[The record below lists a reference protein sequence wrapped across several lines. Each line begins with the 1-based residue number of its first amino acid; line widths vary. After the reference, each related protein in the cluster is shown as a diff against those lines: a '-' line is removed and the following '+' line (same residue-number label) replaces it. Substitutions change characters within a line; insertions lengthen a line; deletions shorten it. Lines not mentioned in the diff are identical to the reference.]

1 MIISYNWLKNYIDIS
16 VDIETLSDILTQ
28 IGLEVSSVEEYNSIK
43 GGLQG
48 FVTGKVIECDKH
60 PNADK
65 LSVTKVDIGNPE
77 LLNIVC
83 GAPNVAVNQKVI
95 VATVGTTLY
104 TDDGSFKIKKAKL
117 RGEPSEGMIC
127 AEDEIGIGTS
137 HEGIM
142 VLPDDTE
149 IGIPASQYFNIEKD
163 IIIEIDLTP
172 NRADATGHIGVA
184 RDLAAF
190 FNQKYNF
197 SDLNFTE
204 NKTNRFKI
212 DVSVEN
218 TEACPRYM
226 GICMDN
232 IKIAES
238 PDWLKNKLKSIGLNP
253 VNNIVDI
260 TNFVLHETG
269 HPLHAFDG
277 DKIIGGKII
286 VKPAKEN
293 TEFVTLDGITRKLQ
307 NSDLMICNTKAPM
320 CIAGVF
326 GGIDA
331 GINEN
336 TKRIFIESAYFNPVW
351 VRKTAKHHQ
360 LSTDSSFRFER
371 GADVNMTPYALK
383 RAASL
388 INELGFGEIASEIID
403 VYPQI
408 IKPKNLSFSFNR
420 CNNLIGKDIGKDTI
434 RRILKSLE
442 IKILDESDDIL
453 NLEIPTYR
461 VDVTREADVVE
472 DILRIYGYNNIEI
485 PEKIELSINKVHKPD
500 NESLTN
506 IISDMLVSQ
515 GFNEIMCN
523 SFISNKYFDET
534 DNKDKH
540 VRLHNPLSKDLSI
553 MRPSL
558 VYGGLESIEYNI
570 NRKNTDLKFFEFGR
584 TYHSDV
590 TITNPGDINKYHE
603 NKQLAIWIT
612 GHKNQLAWNKKN
624 DKTDYFYLKSFAA
637 NVFKKLG
644 LKIDDFEFDII
655 SNNIFST
662 AQEYKHEKKVLL
674 QHGIISPNLLKKID
688 IEQEVFYAEI
698 NWSLLIELTNNV
710 KTQYLPVS
718 KFPIVKRDL
727 ALLIDKQVSYKQLE
741 DIAVKNI
748 GKYLKQV
755 NLFDV
760 YEGKNIEVGKIS
772 YALTFALEDRE
783 KTMTDIQ
790 IEKIMKHLMNA
801 YEDIGAKIR

>member
-1 MIISYNWLKNYIDIS
+1 MIISYNWLKNYIDTN
-16 VDIETLSDILTQ
+16 VDIETLSNILTQ
-28 IGLEVSSVEEYNSIK
+28 IGLEVSSVEDYNSIK
-43 GGLQG
+43 GGLEG

-95 VATVGTTLY
+95 VATLGTTLY

-127 AEDEIGIGTS
+127 AEDEIGVGTS

-149 IGIPASQYFNIEKD
+149 IGIPASQFFNIEKD

-190 FNQKYNF
+190 FNQKYNLPE
-197 SDLNFTE
+197 LNFTE

-232 IKIAES
+232 IKITES
-238 PDWLKNKLKSIGLNP
+238 PDWLKNKLQAIGLNP

-269 HPLHAFDG
+269 QPLHAFDG

-293 TEFVTLDGITRKLQ
+293 TEFITLDGITRKLR
-307 NSDLMICNTKAPM
+307 NKDLMICNAETPM

-326 GGIDA
+326 GGINA

-371 GADVNMTPYALK
+371 GADVNMASYALK

-403 VYPQI
+403 VYPNI
-408 IKPKNLSFSFNR
+408 IEPKNLSLSFNR
-420 CNNLIGKDIGKDTI
+420 CNNLIGKDIGKETI

-500 NESLTN
+500 NELLTN
-506 IISDMLVSQ
+506 IISDMLASQ

-523 SFISNKYFDET
+523 SFISNEYFDET
-534 DNKDKH
+534 DNKNKH

-584 TYHSDV
+584 TYHSDE
-590 TITNPGDINKYHE
+590 TISNPGDINKYSE

-612 GHKNQLAWNKKN
+612 GHKNQLAWNKHN
-624 DKTDYFYLKSFAA
+624 DKTDYFYLKSFVA

-655 SNNIFST
+655 SNDIFST
-662 AQEYKHEKKVLL
+662 AQEYKHKNKVLL
-674 QHGIISPNLLKKID
+674 QCGIISPKLLKKTD
-688 IEQEVFYAEI
+688 LEQEVFYAEI
-698 NWSLLIELTNNV
+698 NWSLMIELTNNV

-727 ALLIDKQVSYKQLE
+727 ALLIDKQVTYKQLE

-748 GKYLKQV
+748 GKHLKQV
-755 NLFDV
+755 SLFDV
-760 YEGKNIEVGKIS
+760 YEGKNIESGKIS

-790 IEKIMKHLMNA
+790 IEKIMKRLMSA

>member
-624 DKTDYFYLKSFAA
+624 DKTDYFYLKSFDG
-637 NVFKKLG
+637 F
-644 LKIDDFEFDII
+644 
-655 SNNIFST
+655 
-662 AQEYKHEKKVLL
+662 
-674 QHGIISPNLLKKID
+674 
-688 IEQEVFYAEI
+688 
-698 NWSLLIELTNNV
+698 
-710 KTQYLPVS
+710 
-718 KFPIVKRDL
+718 
-727 ALLIDKQVSYKQLE
+727 
-741 DIAVKNI
+741 
-748 GKYLKQV
+748 
-755 NLFDV
+755 
-760 YEGKNIEVGKIS
+760 
-772 YALTFALEDRE
+772 
-783 KTMTDIQ
+783 
-790 IEKIMKHLMNA
+790 
-801 YEDIGAKIR
+801 

>member
-149 IGIPASQYFNIEKD
+149 IGIPASQFFNIEKD

>member
-1 MIISYNWLKNYIDIS
+1 MIISYNWLKNYIDTN
-16 VDIETLSDILTQ
+16 VDNETLSDILTQ
-28 IGLEVSSVEEYNSIK
+28 IGLEVNSVEELNSIK
-43 GGLQG
+43 GGLEG
-48 FVTGKVIECDKH
+48 FVTGQVIECGKH

-65 LSVTKVDIGNPE
+65 LSVTKVDIGNNE

-104 TDDGSFKIKKAKL
+104 TDEGSFIIKKAKL

-149 IGIPASQYFNIEKD
+149 IGIPASQFFNIEKD
-163 IIIEIDLTP
+163 TIFEIDLTP

-190 FNQKYNF
+190 FNKKYNLPE
-197 SDLNFTE
+197 LNFTE

-238 PDWLKNKLKSIGLNP
+238 PEWLQNKLKAIGLNP
-253 VNNIVDI
+253 INNIVDI

-286 VKPAKEN
+286 VKPVKEN
-293 TEFVTLDGITRKLQ
+293 TEFITLDAVNRKLR
-307 NSDLMICNTKAPM
+307 NNDLMICNIENPM

-351 VRKTAKHHQ
+351 VRKTAKYHQ
-360 LSTDSSFRFER
+360 LNTDSSFRFER
-371 GADVNMTPYALK
+371 GADVNMLAFALK

-388 INELGFGEIASEIID
+388 ISELGFGEISSEIID
-403 VYPQI
+403 VYPNI
-408 IKPKNLSFSFNR
+408 ITPNEISFSFKN
-420 CNNLIGKDIGKDTI
+420 CNNLIGKDIDKDTI

-442 IKILDESDDIL
+442 IKILEDNNEL
-453 NLEIPTYR
+453 LKLEIPTYR
-461 VDVTREADVVE
+461 VDVTREADVIE

-485 PEKIELSINKVHKPD
+485 PEKIALSINKVEKPN
-500 NESLTN
+500 NEHLTN
-506 IISDMLVSQ
+506 VVSDMLASQ

-523 SFISNKYFDET
+523 SFISNKYFDDT
-534 DNKDKH
+534 DKNNTH
-540 VRLHNPLSKDLSI
+540 VTIHNPLSQDLSI

-558 VYGGLESIEYNI
+558 VFGGLQSIEYNI

-584 TYHSDV
+584 TYHSDE
-590 TITNPGDINKYHE
+590 TIDKAGDINKYSE
-603 NKQLAIWIT
+603 NKQLGIWIT
-612 GHKNQLAWNKKN
+612 GHKNQLSWNKKN
-624 DKTDYFYLKSFAA
+624 SKTDYFYLKTYVA
-637 NVFKKLG
+637 NVFQKIG

-655 SNNIFST
+655 ANDIFSIC
-662 AQEYKHEKKVLL
+662 QEYKHKDTVLV
-674 QHGIISPNLLKKID
+674 QSGIISPILLKKID
-688 IEQEVFYAEI
+688 IEQEVFYVEI
-698 NWSLLIELTNNV
+698 NWSLLIELTKNL
-710 KTQYLPVS
+710 KTQYVTVS
-718 KFPIVKRDL
+718 KFPVVKRDL
-727 ALLIDKQVSYKQLE
+727 ALLIDKQITYKQLE
-741 DIAVKNI
+741 EIAVKNI
-748 GKYLKQV
+748 GKYLKKV

-760 YEGKNIEVGKIS
+760 YEGKNIENGKIS

-783 KTMTDIQ
+783 KTMTDNQ
-790 IEKIMKHLMNA
+790 IDKIMKHLIKS

>member
-801 YEDIGAKIR
+801 YKDIGAKIR

>member
-523 SFISNKYFDET
+523 SFISNKYFNET

-801 YEDIGAKIR
+801 YKDIGAKIR